1 MENFSPKRG
10 SYLGSHALPLLVG
23 FCAQPLFFFPAAY
36 IPPERHRVERMKH
49 CEFSPLSNGF
59 KGHFDLVRISR
70 LPFSGPKKADRNN
83 KWAILKLFVRVVLWG
98 QTLP

>member
-1 MENFSPKRG
+1 MLLL
-10 SYLGSHALPLLVG
+10 LGG
-23 FCAQPLFFFPAAY
+23 FCAEPLSLPAAH
-36 IPPERHRVERMKH
+36 IPAERHRVERMKY

-70 LPFSGPKKADRNN
+70 LLFSRPKKADRNN
-83 KWAILKLFVRVVLWG
+83 KRTILRLFVRVILWG